1 MKKNIFTIMLLISST
16 CINTFAEM
24 KTDNNSTYTEDI
36 PIPIKKPIRK
46 SIHQLY
52 IIGYLENGAYTFTF
66 NKALPNA
73 EIKIYRNGFL
83 VEYYCGSFNLGQV
96 YTTNQIGCQPP
107 CAKFFQK
114 NLPPKSRVPYRI
126 CSDFYFVLPFYSPW
140 RPPICQPPL

>member
-52 IIGYLENGAYTFTF
+52 IIGY
-66 NKALPNA
+66 
-73 EIKIYRNGFL
+73 
-83 VEYYCGSFNLGQV
+83 
-96 YTTNQIGCQPP
+96 
-107 CAKFFQK
+107 
-114 NLPPKSRVPYRI
+114 
-126 CSDFYFVLPFYSPW
+126 
-140 RPPICQPPL
+140 

>member
-52 IIGYLENGAYTFTF
+52 IIGYLENGHTLLLLIRHYQTLKLKYIETVF
-66 NKALPNA
+66 
-73 EIKIYRNGFL
+73 
-83 VEYYCGSFNLGQV
+83 
-96 YTTNQIGCQPP
+96 
-107 CAKFFQK
+107 
-114 NLPPKSRVPYRI
+114 
-126 CSDFYFVLPFYSPW
+126 
-140 RPPICQPPL
+140 